1 MDEQLATNNKQGE
14 RVPETKENSIFR
26 GLWGKLSK
34 VQRQLL
40 LFVAIPTLV
49 SLIYLGLWH
58 SPMFES
64 QTKFAVRS
72 TEESLPNLGIATQLL
87 NAGNPNSND
96 ARIINEFLGTPDLF
110 AQLDAE
116 LHLVEHYGDKKK
128 DFLSRLTS
136 NPTNIEKKEYWEK
149 VITRELDPDSGIVTF
164 SVKAYSPE
172 MAKAIGDAVLK
183 KSEALVNSMNERAN
197 KDALS
202 LAEKEVQVAQEKLA
216 KTQEALKK
224 FRESH
229 KDIDLKTTAGGLQ
242 TLVLELEAERT
253 KMSAQ
258 LSELQSYMKPD
269 APAVL
274 TLEKKIEALNKQLN
288 LERGRLTDLTDSTS
302 LNKSVSEFESLTLDH
317 EFAQKQLVS
326 ALAAL
331 ETARVQFLSKARY
344 VVTIA
349 KPELPDESTYP
360 KVLLFTL
367 TIALCLLFIYG
378 LCSLVVASIREH
390 IGF

>member
-1 MDEQLATNNKQGE
+1 MDEQLATNKQEG

-26 GLWGKLSK
+26 SLWGKLSK

-49 SLIYLGLWH
+49 SFFYLGLWH

-72 TEESLPNLGIATQLL
+72 TEESLPNLSIATQLL
-87 NAGNPNSND
+87 NAGSPNSND

-110 AQLDAE
+110 TQLDAE

-128 DFLSRLTS
+128 DFLSRLES
-136 NPTNIEKKEYWEK
+136 DPTNIEKKEYWEK
-149 VITRELDPDSGIVTF
+149 VIARELDPDSGIVTF
-164 SVKAYSPE
+164 TVKAYSPE

-183 KSEALVNSMNERAN
+183 KSEDLVNSMNERAN

-202 LAEKEVQVAQEKLA
+202 LAEKEVQVAQEKLV

-229 KDIDLKTTAGGLQ
+229 QDIDLKTTAGGLQ
-242 TLVLELEAERT
+242 TLVLELEAEKT
-253 KMSAQ
+253 KISAQ

-288 LERGRLTDLTDSTS
+288 LERGRLTDLKDSTS

-378 LCSLVVASIREH
+378 LCSLIVASIREH